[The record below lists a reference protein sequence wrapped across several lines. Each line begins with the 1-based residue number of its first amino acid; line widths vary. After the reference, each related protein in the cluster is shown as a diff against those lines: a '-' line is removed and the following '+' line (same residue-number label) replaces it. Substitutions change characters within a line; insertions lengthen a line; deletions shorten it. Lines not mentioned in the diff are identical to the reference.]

1 MGSMKKTAIF
11 LSVLLA
17 AVLAAGS
24 GIAVSAGQ
32 SESYVVTETSVSDGH
47 INTGTFRVHGDVTA
61 EGSTI
66 LFNGG
71 ESESDLIAAGR
82 VDNFAEYGVE
92 DLFIASLD
100 LTFTDMAEGGKFSIL
115 FGMESLRT
123 GIGDAGTIQL
133 LFEEEGGRIFF
144 TAYEYLADDVFRIL
158 YDRRQVSGLAEGDT
172 AALELF
178 VNTQKQVTFIVD
190 GDTLLDETQLRSN
203 DGAGFVG
210 LFSEG
215 TNKLSVQN
223 YSITAYTYD
232 TPENPDYLE
241 TFDNDAYNANMFY
254 SESKASP
261 LSPSYLTAED
271 GQLVFSNTAGAF
283 FSTRYQYSN
292 FVLEFDITDLQRTA
306 EKDAGGNI
314 TALISGWFG
323 IGFGCDDYN
332 EIADTTVQQGSWLQF
347 EGTQDGAD
355 HTVPCASPRYILY
368 DNDFASTG
376 KYNPLVAQG
385 MKFNPWSSEAE
396 GKIINVRFSVLDGI
410 VSLYLKYEGE
420 SWGTPELTYDMG
432 YTPSGYVRIFQW
444 GETGT
449 RTEGIAYNQIG
460 NFAID
465 NFSISNADYEDVK
478 QSIEA
483 PEFKTNVIAN
493 TPDFDYDT
501 KPDAGDLIGDRL
513 ENGDPVRVGEGGGC
527 SSVLF
532 GGSAA
537 GAAVLAAAAAFGLR
551 RKRK

>member
-1 MGSMKKTAIF
+1 MKTGVNGQHEKDSDLSFRPAGRRPGGGLGHCGIGGS
-11 LSVLLA
+11 V
-17 AVLAAGS
+17 
-24 GIAVSAGQ
+24 GIVR
-32 SESYVVTETSVSDGH
+32 SDRNERIGR
-47 INTGTFRVHGDVTA
+47 TYQYGYFPRPRRRHGG
-61 EGSTI
+61 GSTI

-323 IGFGCDDYN
+323 IGFGLNDYN

-444 GETGT
+444 ERRARAPKASHTT
-449 RTEGIAYNQIG
+449 RSATLRSTTSRSATPIM
-460 NFAID
+460 
-465 NFSISNADYEDVK
+465 
-478 QSIEA
+478 
-483 PEFKTNVIAN
+483 KT
-493 TPDFDYDT
+493 
-501 KPDAGDLIGDRL
+501 
-513 ENGDPVRVGEGGGC
+513 
-527 SSVLF
+527 
-532 GGSAA
+532 
-537 GAAVLAAAAAFGLR
+537 
-551 RKRK
+551 